1 MFMPRAL
8 AALPVCLTLLTIC
21 LTAQANPQS
30 CATISND
37 AARLHCFDS
46 IFKPTPSNSQ
56 GEETLVILNSD
67 SLSELPPLDSRKI
80 QELANTREDFA
91 ITPHKPNYILPLSYN
106 ASADYSEFGPFEE
119 AFNDTEIKM
128 QLSLK
133 TRIVPNLWGNSSL
146 WIAYTQQSYWQLYA
160 DSEASAPFRE
170 TNHQPEV
177 FWEVP
182 VDFDVL
188 GWNARIATL
197 AFNHQ
202 SNGRAEPLSRSWNR
216 ITGELTL
223 DRGPFV
229 ASAKSWYRIKED
241 EENDNNPNIEDF
253 MGRLQLG
260 LAYKRNDHVFAIGLK
275 NNLSSDNRSG
285 LELNWTFPLV
295 QKLRGFVQ
303 IYSGYGE
310 NLIDMEN
317 YNNRI
322 GIGIALSDW
331 L

>member
-1 MFMPRAL
+1 MLYRHTAL
-8 AALPVCLTLLTIC
+8 VTCLMILLMTP
-21 LTAQANPQS
+21 LNVSANPQS
-30 CATISND
+30 CATLSDD
-37 AARLHCFDS
+37 AARLYCFDS
-46 IFKPTPSNSQ
+46 IFTPSPGSNES
-56 GEETLVILNSD
+56 GETVAVLSSDTLSG
-67 SLSELPPLDSRKI
+67 LPPLESRKV
-80 QELANTREDFA
+80 QEIVNTREDFA

-106 ASADYSEFGPFEE
+106 GSSNYDAYGPFGNS
-119 AFNDTEIKM
+119 FSDTEIKM

-133 TRIVPNLWGNSSL
+133 TRIIPNLWGDSSL
-146 WIAYTQQSYWQLYA
+146 WVAYTQQSYWQLYA
-160 DSEASAPFRE
+160 DPDASAPFRE

-182 VDFDVL
+182 VDFNIL
-188 GWNARIATL
+188 GWDARLAKL

-202 SNGRAEPLSRSWNR
+202 SNGRTEPLSRSWNR
-216 ITGELTL
+216 ITGELIMEK
-223 DRGPFV
+223 GGFV
-229 ASAKSWYRIKED
+229 ASAKTWYRITED
-241 EENDNNPNIEDF
+241 VENDNNPNIEDF

-260 LAYKRNDHVFAIGLK
+260 LAYKLRDNVFSVGIK
-275 NNLSSDNRSG
+275 NNLSSENRSG

-303 IYSGYGE
+303 VYSGYGE

-322 GIGIALSDW
+322 GIGIALTDW